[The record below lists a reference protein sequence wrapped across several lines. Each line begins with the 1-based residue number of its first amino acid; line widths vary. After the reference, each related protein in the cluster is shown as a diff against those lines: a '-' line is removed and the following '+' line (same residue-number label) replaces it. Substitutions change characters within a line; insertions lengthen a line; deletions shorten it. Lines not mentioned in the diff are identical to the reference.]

1 MYLHIIISLSRS
13 HGAAGCARAP
23 KHFMCVRIGQYYY
36 YDDYYF
42 KRERPCMHIS
52 HMRKII
58 FDVQA
63 LGGSGGG
70 GDGVPV
76 HVITRNYNIIIVLL
90 SSRPDAFLVLRQ
102 QTCLMIS

>member
-1 MYLHIIISLSRS
+1 MRYVYRNRARGRRVVHTDFKTLHV
-13 HGAAGCARAP
+13 
-23 KHFMCVRIGQYYY
+23 CVCIGQYYY

-63 LGGSGGG
+63 LGGGGV
-70 GDGVPV
+70 GDGVSP
-76 HVITRNYNIIIVLL
+76 
-90 SSRPDAFLVLRQ
+90 
-102 QTCLMIS
+102 CM